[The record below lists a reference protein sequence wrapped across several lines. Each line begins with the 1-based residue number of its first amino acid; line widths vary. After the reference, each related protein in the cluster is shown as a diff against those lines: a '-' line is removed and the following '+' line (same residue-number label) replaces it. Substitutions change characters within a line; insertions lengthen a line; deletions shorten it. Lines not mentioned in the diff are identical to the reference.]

1 MRTNMECSKKKGM
14 QRLMHTQDLPRDW
27 RPLARPS
34 LGPARSETSPVVPPM
49 LLYDP
54 MLCLLS
60 RTRVQIIGDPLL
72 YTTADEEHGELDSR
86 PLLAVF
92 CRHLSQYNTYVR
104 LKTIES
110 PPLSLPVHKY
120 KVSHVVIFAAQAYTL
135 AVGRPVVTT
144 NRTITPFLRMSSEPS
159 SESNLR
165 YLFETALTEYKRHAG
180 TDILGHR
187 LIVELQSCDSADAIN
202 AILQEQ
208 AQSFRGFR
216 GDDGKLIRW
225 LKRTVHV
232 LYTLS
237 TSSAL
242 GSAASLVR

>member
-1 MRTNMECSKKKGM
+1 MRTNMECSKKRHATLSCIHKTCQGI
-14 QRLMHTQDLPRDW
+14 
-27 RPLARPS
+27 
-34 LGPARSETSPVVPPM
+34 GARSPAQAWDQPGPTLLRSFPPM